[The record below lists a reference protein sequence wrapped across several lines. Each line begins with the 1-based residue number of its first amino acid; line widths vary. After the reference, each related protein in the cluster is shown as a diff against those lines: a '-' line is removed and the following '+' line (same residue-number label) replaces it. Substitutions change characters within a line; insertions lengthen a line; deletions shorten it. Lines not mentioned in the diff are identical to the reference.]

1 MEISFAK
8 NNAETPV
15 VPVTGDSVP
24 QIVGLVTTSA
34 LPVATY
40 DGGFDDN
47 DIALDDI
54 IIPRINIVHRVGD
67 LGLVFNPGEIVLNVT
82 TVVHEPENKEKGVA
96 GSGPLVIVP
105 IGFKKITFCEKTVG
119 GARGRMLKNEVEVAA
134 CGGTID
140 YNEAK
145 ASKWTKPYFER
156 YATCLL
162 LIKQPVELLPDTE
175 KQIFTH
181 AIDGANYTLA
191 QYSSKSTAYTAFAK
205 RLMTEKKIGFLREG
219 GYTSFN
225 WYLTTVMKP
234 FDKEGGG
241 VNLVPVPLLK
251 AGAKTTQV
259 VRDYIREGLGFGN

>member
-8 NNAETPV
+8 PNAETPV
-15 VPVTGDSVP
+15 VENTQLVP
-24 QIVGLVTTSA
+24 AAAVP

-40 DGGFDDN
+40 DGGFDDS

-54 IIPRINIVHRVGD
+54 IIPRIFVVHRVGD
-67 LGLVFNPGEIVLNVT
+67 LGLVFNPGELVLNAT
-82 TVVHEPENKEKGVA
+82 TVLHEPENKEKDVP

-105 IGFKKITFCEKTVG
+105 ISFKRIQFCEKTTG
-119 GARGRMLKNEVEVAA
+119 GARGRMLKSEAEVVANN
-134 CGGTID
+134 GSLD

-145 ASKWTKPYFER
+145 ASKGTKAYFER
-156 YATCLL
+156 YATALL
-162 LIKQPVELLPDTE
+162 LIKQPVILLPDEE

-181 AIDGANYTLA
+181 TIDGERYTLA
-191 QYSSKSTAYTAFAK
+191 QYSSKGTAYTAFAK

-234 FDKEGGG
+234 YDKEGGG

-251 AGAKTTQV
+251 PGAKTTQA
-259 VRDYIREGLGFGN
+259 VRDYIRDGLGFGA